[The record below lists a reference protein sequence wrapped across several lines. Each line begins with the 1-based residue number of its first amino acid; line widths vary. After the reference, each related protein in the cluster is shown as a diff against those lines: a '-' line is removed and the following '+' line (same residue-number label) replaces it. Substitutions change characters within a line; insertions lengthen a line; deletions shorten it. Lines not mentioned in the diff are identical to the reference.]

1 MGKFDE
7 FEVGQKHKFEVTVTK
22 DKVEEFMR
30 VTGDRNPIHHDKIFA
45 SDTRFGRPVCH
56 GMLLAS
62 FFSTIVGMY
71 LPGEGALYL
80 TQELNFR
87 KPVFVGDTVEVSGEI
102 IKKQDA
108 QRILTLKMSV
118 KKDEILVV
126 DGKAM
131 VMTEIENSN
140 T

>member
-1 MGKFDE
+1 MNKFDK

-30 VTGDRNPIHHDKIFA
+30 ITGDRNPIHHDEIFT

-62 FFSTIVGMY
+62 FFSTIVGMH

-108 QRILTLKMSV
+108 QKILTLKMSV

-131 VMTEIENSN
+131 IMTGIENSI

>member
-30 VTGDRNPIHHDKIFA
+30 VTGDRNPIHHDEIFA

-80 TQELNFR
+80 TQVLNFR

-102 IKKQDA
+102 IKKQGA
-108 QRILTLKMSV
+108 QKVLTLKMSV
-118 KKDEILVV
+118 KKDKILVI
-126 DGKAM
+126 DGKAL
-131 VMTEIENSN
+131 VMTETEKSN